1 VQVINAPGRFD
12 RSPELLAHDVA
23 RWTTTDSTSV
33 VCVTEV
39 ADDDRAAA
47 LAVEGWTT
55 NRFDGGSKGETAI
68 LTKDAVR
75 KVIHRRLL
83 LLNNGGGKGRLS
95 KSLYA
100 PSVVT
105 EAPSGRRTLVTACH
119 LRAHIEGIWA
129 HLPMKSRTRVKRLRK
144 SGKAEIRAYIAD
156 VDAWR
161 HQVHHLAAEYHVDDI
176 LVVADWNLSSG
187 SKWVRDLMT
196 ELWPGLHMVTTKQPD
211 LGHRTVGWV
220 LTSMDGGQASKVYK
234 AKASDHDAGWFT
246 LTHVNAPH
254 PNPKPVKPP
263 ADPFEKVTYNGA
275 LMDQKTKT
283 AVQLGEKRLGYS
295 LTILQGCYHPGV
307 SQSAGTHDGGQV
319 IDFAPF
325 DFETRSG
332 CSARWAGS
340 SGTGSPSPACGA
352 STSTAASATAARSPP
367 RLLASRSTSTP
378 TRRATDSRTM
388 PSTPAAS
395 TRTHPPRSPTWGPGM
410 RSTTEETP

>member
-23 RWTTTDSTSV
+23 RWATTDSTSV

-254 PNPKPVKPP
+254 PNPKPPKPP
-263 ADPFEKVTYNGA
+263 RPPDPFQKVTYNGA

-283 AVQLGEKRLGYS
+283 AVQLGEKRLGYA

-325 DFETRSG
+325 DWETKVRVFRMMG
-332 CSARWAGS
+332 WFIWHRLPIPGVWGEHIHGGIRNG
-340 SGTGSPSPACGA
+340 GTLSPS
-352 STSTAASATAARSPP
+352 AARQQVDFD
-367 RLLASRSTSTP
+367 A
-378 TRRATDSRTM
+378 
-388 PSTPAAS
+388 
-395 TRTHPPRSPTWGPGM
+395 HPPRNGLADHAVDTSGIHPDPPATFSYLGAWH
-410 RSTTEETP
+410 EIND